1 MTARTPGALLLMTAA
16 LAVAASGESRARD
29 RDANW
34 TAPASASLK
43 PNPLAERRD
52 AAAGGRKLFAQRCA
66 SCHGD
71 AAAGTDK
78 APDLTDPAV
87 QAESDG
93 ALFWKIS
100 TGNTRAGMPDFSYL
114 PEPQRW
120 QIVLHLR
127 TVAVAARE

>member
-1 MTARTPGALLLMTAA
+1 MTARTSGALLLMVAA
-16 LAVAASGESRARD
+16 LAVAPSAESRARE

-34 TAPASASLK
+34 TAPASAALK
-43 PNPLAERRD
+43 PNPLAERPETI
-52 AAAGGRKLFAQRCA
+52 AGGRKLFAQRCA
-66 SCHGD
+66 SCHGEG
-71 AAAGTDK
+71 AAGTDK

-114 PEPQRW
+114 PAPQRW

-127 TVAVAARE
+127 TLAVVSRE